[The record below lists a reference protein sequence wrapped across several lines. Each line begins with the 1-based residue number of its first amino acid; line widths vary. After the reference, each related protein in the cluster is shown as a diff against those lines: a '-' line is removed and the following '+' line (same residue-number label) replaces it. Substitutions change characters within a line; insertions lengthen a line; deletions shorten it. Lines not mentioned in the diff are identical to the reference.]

1 MKKENRLQ
9 KNEDFQTVFRS
20 GSSAANRQF
29 VVYQLRRDAQEHI
42 RIGLSVSRKLG
53 NAVRRNRIKRL
64 MKEALRPMVADLKQ
78 NCDVVI
84 IARKPAADMELDE
97 MKKSLRHVMKVAKLV
112 DRSVSS
118 QRR

>member
-20 GSSAANRQF
+20 GHSAANRQF
-29 VVYQLRRDAQEHI
+29 VVYRLHRDAQEHI
-42 RIGLSVSRKLG
+42 RIGLSVSKKLG

-64 MKEALRPMVADLKQ
+64 MKEALRPMIADLKQ

-84 IARKPAADMELDE
+84 IARKPAADMEFDE